1 MELTKRQEE
10 IIEIV
15 KEGEPII
22 GDEIAERL
30 GLSRATIRP
39 DLSILVMLNILGA
52 RPKYGYYFRGD
63 VDTQS
68 INNKLQKMLVK
79 DYMSTSAILDEEK
92 SINDAIVELF
102 ASDIGTIFV
111 TSKSKLIGVV
121 SRKDLLRAT
130 MTKMDIETT
139 PVSVIMT
146 RMPNVFTVS
155 PRATV
160 KEAAQILYDH
170 DVDAIPVI
178 NQHLKVVGRW
188 TKTNALNVFIEL
200 SKTKED

>member
-39 DLSILVMLNILGA
+39 DLSIL
-52 RPKYGYYFRGD
+52 GYYFRGD

-79 DYMSTSAILDEEK
+79 DYMSTSAILDEED